1 MIADVHHPPA
11 SWTAPIQDVESPRG
25 EIGVRGPSVRHPGG
39 RRDHEPTIASRD
51 RSSRYV
57 KNPRASSPL
66 PDRCIKRRAVPKN
79 PFSEEELLV
88 IEESLPSFPRHL
100 EAMTARACLALVLLN
115 HASRFRAEHYRKRLL
130 ESLDKAHTL
139 LEATM
144 REITDDDEKADGE
157 DKPEH

>member
-1 MIADVHHPPA
+1 VVELADQLHRAVPSRGAAVAMIADVHHPPA
-11 SWTAPIQDVESPRG
+11 SWTARIQDVESPRG

-88 IEESLPSFPRHL
+88 IEESL
-100 EAMTARACLALVLLN
+100 
-115 HASRFRAEHYRKRLL
+115 
-130 ESLDKAHTL
+130 
-139 LEATM
+139 
-144 REITDDDEKADGE
+144 
-157 DKPEH
+157 